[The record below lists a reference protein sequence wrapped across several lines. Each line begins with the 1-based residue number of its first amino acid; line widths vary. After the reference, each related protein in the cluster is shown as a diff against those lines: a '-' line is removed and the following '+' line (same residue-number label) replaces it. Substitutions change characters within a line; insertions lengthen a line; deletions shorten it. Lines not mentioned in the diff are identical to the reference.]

1 MHDEQTEL
9 LRDALMRAEETLT
22 LLKGTKGAVS
32 LNYRYTVH
40 DTLDAVSAALALTK
54 GRDDEKTRPGDRTG
68 LHAPVVCDPT
78 EPLV

>member
-40 DTLDAVSAALALTK
+40 DTLDAVNAALALTK
-54 GRDDEKTRPGDRTG
+54 GRDDEKTRPSDR
-68 LHAPVVCDPT
+68 
-78 EPLV
+78 